1 MPNFTLRMFFG
12 PILLNRTLKVHSMPL
27 LIESV
32 VSAALS
38 RVAVMPDGGHF
49 AEVSPDICFRLN
61 PHRHCGIVFIAADGL
76 CYRHPGGLYARR
88 LGVGTT
94 ERFYLDVA
102 AGLAGGAVRPSAGGD
117 AFSAA

>member
-1 MPNFTLRMFFG
+1 MGVT
-12 PILLNRTLKVHSMPL
+12 
-27 LIESV
+27 
-32 VSAALS
+32 
-38 RVAVMPDGGHF
+38 F

-117 AFSAA
+117 AFSAT

>member
-1 MPNFTLRMFFG
+1 MGVT
-12 PILLNRTLKVHSMPL
+12 
-27 LIESV
+27 
-32 VSAALS
+32 
-38 RVAVMPDGGHF
+38 F

-94 ERFYLDVA
+94 
-102 AGLAGGAVRPSAGGD
+102 
-117 AFSAA
+117 